1 MCGLFPVPAAF
12 RQKPL
17 SDFPAQPLF
26 AEPGHPFL
34 FCVCLSDFSRG
45 EEILPF
51 PQRAREISVES
62 RTGAR
67 QRKKTIFEEDCF
79 EEEKNNK
86 TSSLG
91 LDTPLATG
99 TANTAPRRGVQKRLC
114 SAVSSEIACRQ
125 SAASKGDTRPR
136 TPSPSPSPSSPPTCK
151 ALSSPELQHPSA
163 ALLLLPHELP

>member
-1 MCGLFPVPAAF
+1 MAF
-12 RQKPL
+12 SPSQLPSVRSLLPL

-79 EEEKNNK
+79 EEEKKQQNH
-86 TSSLG
+86 
-91 LDTPLATG
+91 LAG
-99 TANTAPRRGVQKRLC
+99 FRHPISYGHCQH
-114 SAVSSEIACRQ
+114 SSSERGEETPVLGSQLRDCL
-125 SAASKGDTRPR
+125 SAASSQQGRYKASYPITQPLTIRP
-136 TPSPSPSPSSPPTCK
+136 SHLQGSQ
-151 ALSSPELQHPSA
+151 LS
-163 ALLLLPHELP
+163 